1 MDLITPRLQLRE
13 FEGSDIG
20 RPLPEGLG
28 AKGPP
33 IQGFDFRNPKSV
45 RDQILSALE
54 SAKEEPRRS
63 YDLAVVLKESNQ
75 LIGRCGAQLN
85 EREPREAMVWF
96 VSDPST
102 WNRGYLTE
110 GAKGLLG
117 FCFKQ
122 LKLHRVWGECNPK
135 NVAAVKV
142 MESLGLRREAHLI
155 ENVWSKGDGWQDT
168 AVYALLER
176 EYR

>member
-63 YDLAVVLKESNQ
+63 YDLAVVLKEPSSLNASHGKRWSGSSRIPARG
-75 LIGRCGAQLN
+75 IGA
-85 EREPREAMVWF
+85 
-96 VSDPST
+96 T
-102 WNRGYLTE
+102 
-110 GAKGLLG
+110 
-117 FCFKQ
+117 
-122 LKLHRVWGECNPK
+122 
-135 NVAAVKV
+135 
-142 MESLGLRREAHLI
+142 
-155 ENVWSKGDGWQDT
+155 
-168 AVYALLER
+168 
-176 EYR
+176 